1 MKVFLAALGLALFSA
16 GFSRAQE
23 SDYDSVARTPADAAE
38 ASEDLKKIRQE
49 LDAERR
55 KLAEVER
62 QEKSVT
68 KQLDNLDA
76 NMALTEKY
84 LKRLARKK
92 REVEKRHKLTA
103 ATLDMSETIY
113 ENKKE
118 RLGMRLKYFYVAN
131 QKSKS
136 EILLAAAEPQLMLE
150 RFFDFRRILSQ
161 EKKEIALV
169 QNQKE
174 YLAVQKERLEKQAAT
189 LRAIERERK
198 REESRLLASKERRQV
213 LLASLRQQK
222 QGHLASIERLKQSAA
237 ELQRIISELEKKRK
251 ARPAAVPAGVNF
263 ASLRGTLPWPV
274 SGRVLSRFGTHK
286 DPVTKVVSFQPG
298 VDIQVSGGEQVR
310 AVAAGSVAYSG
321 FLRGYGKFLILSHG
335 GGYYTLYAR
344 LEDVFVDTGSP
355 VAAGDALGT
364 VSAEASELGSGFHF
378 EVRKGKTQEDPEQ
391 WLQ

>member
-1 MKVFLAALGLALFSA
+1 MRVIFVTIGLALFSG
-16 GFSRAQE
+16 GFTFAQE
-23 SDYDSVARTPADAAE
+23 SDYDSVARTPADAAG

-49 LDAERR
+49 LEGERR

-62 QEKSVT
+62 QEKSVS
-68 KQLDNLDA
+68 KQLDNLNA
-76 NMALTEKY
+76 NIALTERY

-103 ATLDMSETIY
+103 ATLDMSEAVY
-113 ENKKE
+113 EKRKE
-118 RLGMRLKYFYVAN
+118 RLGLRLKYFYVAN
-131 QKSKS
+131 QKAKS

-150 RFFDFRRILSQ
+150 RFFDFRQIVSQ
-161 EKKEIALV
+161 EKKELSLV

-174 YLAVQKERLEKQAAT
+174 YLAAQKVKLEREAAT

-198 REESRLLASKERRQV
+198 KEESRLLANKERRQV
-213 LLASLRQQK
+213 LLASLRVQK

-237 ELQRIISELEKKRK
+237 ELQRIISELEKRRK
-251 ARPAAVPAGVNF
+251 ARPSTIPAGANF
-263 ASLRGTLPWPV
+263 ADLRGALPWPV

-286 DPVTKVVSFQPG
+286 DPVTKVVSYQPG
-298 VDIQVSGGEQVR
+298 IDIDASAGEPVR
-310 AVAAGSVAYSG
+310 AVAAGAVAYSG

-344 LEDVFVDTGSP
+344 LEDVYLETGSP
-355 VAAGDALGT
+355 VGAGDAIGT
-364 VSAEASELGSGFHF
+364 VSAEAAELGSGFHF

-391 WLQ
+391 WLR